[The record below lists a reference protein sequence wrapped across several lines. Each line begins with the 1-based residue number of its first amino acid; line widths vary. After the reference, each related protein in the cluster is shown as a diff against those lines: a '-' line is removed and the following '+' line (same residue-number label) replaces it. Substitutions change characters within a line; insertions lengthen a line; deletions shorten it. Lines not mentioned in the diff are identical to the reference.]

1 MAATLDRERT
11 GELHLESTSEATR
24 RAVLVRTSSPAP
36 DLYTRRTNKT
46 VTYPRTRITGWQV
59 GSSGPRCG
67 HTTVDSSG
75 AQARHPHLLHAGD
88 PENSR
93 QSRNAS
99 ALRRPTARPS
109 VIVVRATKPEMVRT
123 SCREAYVSD
132 GMLFGRSRR
141 RVERNWGM
149 VIVLEET
156 SRAIILWSAM
166 MRREI
171 HCP

>member
-1 MAATLDRERT
+1 MESFARE
-11 GELHLESTSEATR
+11 
-24 RAVLVRTSSPAP
+24 
-36 DLYTRRTNKT
+36 DLLL
-46 VTYPRTRITGWQV
+46 TYIPVGQTKLAHPHHGLASGIVTRI
-59 GSSGPRCG
+59 
-67 HTTVDSSG
+67 DSSG

-132 GMLFGRSRR
+132 GMLFRRSRR

-156 SRAIILWSAM
+156 SRAIIL
-166 MRREI
+166 
-171 HCP
+171 